1 MGSNFVRGKT
11 KTTTDAEDKIAAL
24 TFLARQ
30 CSCHC
35 SSMEFFSVSFC
46 FCFCVYEMSEQ

>member
-1 MGSNFVRGKT
+1 MGSNLAREKT

-35 SSMEFFSVSFC
+35 SSMEFFRVSFC